1 MEEQRIIDLYWARS
15 DDAIAQGAQKYGGY
29 CHTIAFSILSDR

>member
-1 MEEQRIIDLYWARS
+1 MEDQRII
-15 DDAIAQGAQKYGGY
+15 AQSAQKYGGY